1 MLNEKK
7 LLDIIKVV
15 LKSKKIDLHSSMQNN
30 SEWDS
35 LNHLNILEKIDR
47 ATKGKAGN
55 IASLATATSVKKI
68 IIILKKYKLLT
79 A

>member
-47 ATKGKAGN
+47 ETKGKAGN

-68 IIILKKYKLLT
+68 IVILKKNKLLT